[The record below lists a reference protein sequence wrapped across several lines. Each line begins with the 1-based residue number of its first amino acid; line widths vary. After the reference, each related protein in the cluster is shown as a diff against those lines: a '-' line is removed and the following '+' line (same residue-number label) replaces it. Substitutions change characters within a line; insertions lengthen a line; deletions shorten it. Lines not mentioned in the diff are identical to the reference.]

1 MVLKDS
7 LSKVS
12 NITMKDVRRFLKK
25 QSLVIG
31 FLIICISLTILTDRF
46 LTLGNIL
53 NVIRQ
58 VSISGLLSLGLTF
71 VILSGGIDL
80 SVASVMAFAGCMAAE
95 AQKTSLFTGIAVPI
109 LIGAIFGLLNGL
121 MVNKIKAQ
129 PFIMTLGLG
138 TTVRGLTYVYTNGE
152 AIYSMSPVFRVI
164 GGGRIADT
172 IPVPAVIFVVIILIS
187 FVILNKTLIGRYIYA
202 VGDNVE
208 AARLSGIKVEK
219 INIFVYLVSG
229 ILAGIAAVVLTS
241 RLNAAEP
248 IAGIGWE
255 LDAVAAVIIGG
266 TSLRGGKGGVWGTV
280 LGLLIIGVV
289 SNGLNLLNVST
300 YYQSFVKGLIIL
312 FAVIADKI
320 REYERD

>member
-1 MVLKDS
+1 MAIKDS
-7 LSKVS
+7 ISRIGSLDKQTVS
-12 NITMKDVRRFLKK
+12 RFFKK

-31 FLIICISLTILTDRF
+31 FLIICISLALLTDRF

-53 NVIRQ
+53 NVVRQ

-71 VILSGGIDL
+71 VILAGGIDL

-95 AQKTSLFTGIAVPI
+95 SQKMSLFTGIMIPV
-109 LIGAIFGLLNGL
+109 LVGAGFGLINGFL
-121 MVNKIKAQ
+121 INKIKAQ
-129 PFIMTLGLG
+129 PFIMTLAIG
-138 TTVRGLTYVYTNGE
+138 TTVRGITYVYTNGE
-152 AIYSMSPVFRVI
+152 AIYNMTPIFRVI

-172 IPVPAVIFVVIILIS
+172 VPVPAVIFVVVILIS
-187 FVILNKTLIGRYIYA
+187 YIILNKTLIGRYIYA
-202 VGDNVE
+202 VGDNAE
-208 AARLSGIKVEK
+208 AARLSGIKVER
-219 INIFVYLVSG
+219 INLFVYLVSG
-229 ILAGIAAVVLTS
+229 ILAGMAAVVLTS

-248 IAGIGWE
+248 IAGLGWE

-280 LGLLIIGVV
+280 LGLFIIGVV

-300 YYQSFVKGLIIL
+300 YYQNVVKGLIIL